1 MTGHGSATR
10 IPANALVGLKDCQG
24 THHMTKSPSILRIV
38 SVNVLILIAGLVLI
52 ELIFGS
58 WFSNA
63 HALYQFTIAA

>member
-1 MTGHGSATR
+1 
-10 IPANALVGLKDCQG
+10 
-24 THHMTKSPSILRIV
+24 MTKSPSILRIV
-38 SVNVLILIAGLVLI
+38 AVNVLILIAGLVLI